1 MELRSPVY
9 IYNHEEVKGLRSSFE
24 ALHLAR
30 LGADIPLNL
39 RAWKKS
45 TFGRSVSEV
54 SNWDER
60 MAKSGGQKQSEQNG
74 ICQDH
79 FLC

>member
-39 RAWKKS
+39 RTWKKS
-45 TFGRSVSEV
+45 TFGRSVS
-54 SNWDER
+54 
-60 MAKSGGQKQSEQNG
+60 
-74 ICQDH
+74 
-79 FLC
+79 